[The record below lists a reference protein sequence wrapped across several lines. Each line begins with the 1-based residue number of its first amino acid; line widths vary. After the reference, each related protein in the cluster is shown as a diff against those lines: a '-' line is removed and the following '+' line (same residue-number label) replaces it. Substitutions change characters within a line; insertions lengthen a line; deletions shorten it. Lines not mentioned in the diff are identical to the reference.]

1 MIRRPPRSTRT
12 DTLCPY
18 TTLFRSGADTI
29 TELCQPGGRLYEAR
43 RAVVESCAAS
53 EHLKLVAPAG
63 ALYAFPGIT
72 GAAAESFD
80 DHAFALELLE
90 TQDVLVV
97 PGSSFNVPYRNH
109 FRVTLLPQPDALRE
123 VFARIDR
130 VLSRRVDARSEEH
143 TSELQS

>member
-1 MIRRPPRSTRT
+1 MDLLGALR
-12 DTLCPY
+12 LCANVPGQFAIEAA
-18 TTLFRSGADTI
+18 LHGADTI

-63 ALYAFPGIT
+63 ALYASPGIT

-90 TQDVLVV
+90 TQVVLVGRRAMICRAACRGCGCQYV
-97 PGSSFNVPYRNH
+97 WIP
-109 FRVTLLPQPDALRE
+109 E
-123 VFARIDR
+123 VGGG
-130 VLSRRVDARSEEH
+130 L
-143 TSELQS
+143 TKKKK